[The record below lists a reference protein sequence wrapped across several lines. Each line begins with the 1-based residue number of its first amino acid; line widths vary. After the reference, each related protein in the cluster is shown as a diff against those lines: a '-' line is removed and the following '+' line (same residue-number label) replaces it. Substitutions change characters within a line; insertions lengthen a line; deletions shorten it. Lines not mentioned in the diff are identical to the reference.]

1 MTIKQLQR
9 IQQHCNIQIGTLI
22 GDVKP
27 EIKRYKNNNK
37 KKISYLETKALY
49 LRRSIMVLTVNS
61 IRVGRL
67 SQLWGGICMGQDESW
82 ATFCL

>member
-27 EIKRYKNNNK
+27 EIKRYKT
-37 KKISYLETKALY
+37 I
-49 LRRSIMVLTVNS
+49 RRKYPI
-61 IRVGRL
+61 
-67 SQLWGGICMGQDESW
+67 
-82 ATFCL
+82 